1 MKLKKINEKLQQA
14 LIENGLTEANAM
26 QQETFST
33 LKSGADCIIIAPK
46 GSGKSTTIV
55 LNVIQQ
61 LVREG
66 EESPRALI
74 IVEDKAK
81 VLEMEE
87 LFEKFGNYTD
97 LRVYG
102 VHDKGDMEYD
112 KNYISTGIDVLIGT
126 PNKLSE
132 MFTTAG
138 YNVNRLKMFILDDAD
153 PILKLRHETKIM
165 RISNSITRTQ
175 RIIFSEQ
182 FTERIEILAEK
193 MLVEPFEFDFDGNEE
208 DEDED
213 EDFEDEEDFE
223 PEAGDDFEEQEG
235 DEENG
240 NK

>member
-1 MKLKKINEKLQQA
+1 MKLKKINEKLQEA
-14 LIENGLTEANAM
+14 LIENGLTEANEL
-26 QQETFST
+26 QKETFST

-55 LNVIQQ
+55 INVIQQ
-61 LVREG
+61 LARET

-87 LFEKFGNYTD
+87 LFEKYGKYTD
-97 LRVYG
+97 LEVYG
-102 VHDKGDMEYD
+102 VHDKGDMDYD

-126 PNKLSE
+126 PNKLSD

-138 YNVNRLKMFILDDAD
+138 FNVNRLKMFILDDAD

-165 RISNSITRTQ
+165 RISNSITKTQ

-182 FTERIEILAEK
+182 HTERIEILADK
-193 MLVEPFEFDFDGNEE
+193 MLLEPFVFDFDEE
-208 DEDED
+208 YED
-213 EDFEDEEDFE
+213 DEEDLDE
-223 PEAGDDFEEQEG
+223 EELVSQDVDDFEEE
-235 DEENG
+235 DEEIDDDEE
-240 NK
+240 